1 MTVSDRF
8 PPSSN
13 SIGAPAYPTAFGI
26 TFTPTV
32 SGILIALAGVGLAG
46 WMAFNLI
53 GPKLSET
60 QELQG
65 QIAQKQQKLEDQQ
78 KTVRNIQAIVAR
90 VNKAIEKNKQVRG
103 LFSNQKALDT
113 LLLDLNRIIVSSK
126 AQLQKFTPDYGLS
139 GMVADSSVG
148 PELNNKIKRQVT
160 DVAFEGT
167 FNQTLEIMRT
177 IDRFQTLLVLR
188 DFKMELK
195 PEATATPGAA
205 PSNVVTC
212 SFKLYA
218 YVPLTEEELAAA
230 QKQSANA
237 AASKPAT
244 PSGQPSPG
252 Q

>member
-8 PPSSN
+8 PSN
-13 SIGAPAYPTAFGI
+13 SSLGASTYPTAFGI

-53 GPKLSET
+53 GPKLSEM
-60 QELQG
+60 QERQG
-65 QIAQKQQKLEDQQ
+65 NIAQKEQKLQQ
-78 KTVRNIQAIVAR
+78 QQETVRDIQKIVAR
-90 VNKAIEKNKQVRG
+90 VNLAVDKNKQVRG
-103 LFSNQKALDT
+103 LFSTQQALDT
-113 LLLDLNRIIVSSK
+113 LLLDLNRIIVSSN

-139 GMVADSSVG
+139 GTVADSSVG
-148 PELNNKIKRQVT
+148 AELNNKIKRQVT

-167 FNQTLEIMRT
+167 FNQTLAIMRT

-195 PEATATPGAA
+195 PENTSTPGAA
-205 PSNVVTC
+205 PSNMVTC

-218 YVPLTEEELAAA
+218 YVPLTEEELAAL
-230 QKQSANA
+230 QKQT
-237 AASKPAT
+237 AASSQPQ
-244 PSGQPSPG
+244 PSGQAAPA